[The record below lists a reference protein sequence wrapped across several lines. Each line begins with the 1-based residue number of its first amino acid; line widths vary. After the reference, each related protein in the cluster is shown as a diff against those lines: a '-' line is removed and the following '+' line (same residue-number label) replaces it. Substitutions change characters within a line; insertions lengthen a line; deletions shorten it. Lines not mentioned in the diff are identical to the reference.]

1 MMAPPARRLRVVV
14 VVAAIAGARWA
25 AAQGLDAEPAV
36 GVIELAAGGSGSGAI
51 VLHNPTAAAVTAGGI
66 TAEPGCAAAVH
77 ASPLTGFTLAAGA
90 TRTVAITCSPAPASM
105 QRCGY
110 QVRSPGNA
118 VLVEF
123 EAVCAHAGVPDLLPD
138 TTAIDFASV
147 AVGTTASRPLTLRNT
162 GATPIDRLFVETT
175 DLAGNFA
182 VAAPCNPDAR
192 ECDAPIL
199 AVAGGGSTRAVVT
212 CTPRTPGPHAAQL
225 HLATSAGSQLAAPI
239 SLTCTGTDATTPV
252 LSVSPG
258 AIDVGAVEIVGAT
271 AAATVH
277 LTSAGTG
284 TLRLLAVQLLDGG
297 TGAAADWTV
306 TPRSPCTAALS
317 PACALPAGQTADL
330 DLGFDP
336 QSIGARDVTLLINY
350 RDTADRSLSVPL
362 HGAGAGPTL
371 DPIAAPAVLDFG
383 SLPVGTPGA
392 LTLELA
398 NHGSRNLTDGV
409 AQILPA
415 GPPFA
420 ITPAAPLAVTT
431 AAPAPLTVTC
441 TPAAPGSFT
450 AELQLSAPD
459 VLAPPARIQLRC
471 TGDPAAALVAT
482 PPALLLGELRLGAPT
497 STTSHTAVSTPGPPV
512 SLVSAGLETAIAG
525 LSVRGAPATTPATLD
540 LTAAPEAEGSLDDR
554 VLVTPASGP
563 PLAISVT
570 GTAVT
575 ADYSV
580 ASAISLGTVCVQ
592 RPTTPRILALSSTGS
607 ATLGLTAPP
616 ALQAADS
623 PFDLALVAPVVYPG
637 IVAPRGRAMIA
648 VTPKRRD
655 TAGVVSDDAIWTTDV
670 AGATTSHTTLTASFI
685 ADGGAIAPGALAFG
699 PTPIRVDTHDAQQV
713 TLQNCSS
720 APLQLDAPRLPV
732 PFSIDSPSFPTS
744 LGPGEI
750 ATFSVGFHPTQT
762 GKVLGKTLSITS
774 PQLHEP
780 LTVDLSGE
788 GIAPGSD
795 GDAGPVTAGISTTS
809 FYACS
814 CTTGAPS
821 SALAIT
827 LAALGVLAPR
837 RRRIR
842 VRD

>member
-1 MMAPPARRLRVVV
+1 MTAPPARRLRAAV
-14 VVAAIAGARWA
+14 VVAGIAGARWA

-51 VLHNPTAAAVTAGGI
+51 VVHNTAPGAVTAGSI
-66 TAEPGCAAAVH
+66 IAEPGCAAAVH

-90 TRTVAITCSPAPASM
+90 TRTIAIACSPAPASM
-105 QRCGY
+105 QRCSY

-118 VLVEF
+118 VLLEF
-123 EAVCAHAGVPDLLPD
+123 EAVCAYAGVPGLSPD

-147 AVGTTASRPLTLRNT
+147 AVGGTTSRPLTLRNT
-162 GATPIDRLFVETT
+162 GAAPIDRLFVETT

-199 AVAGGGSTRAVVT
+199 AVAGGGSTRAIVT
-212 CTPRTPGPHAAQL
+212 CTPRTPGPHTAQL

-239 SLTCTGTDATTPV
+239 SLTCTGTAATTPV

-258 AIDVGAVEIVGAT
+258 AVDVGAVEIVSAT

-284 TLRLLAVQLLDGG
+284 TIRLLAVQLLDGG
-297 TGAAADWTV
+297 TGASADWTV
-306 TPRSPCTAALS
+306 TPRPPCTAALS

-330 DLGFDP
+330 DLTFDP
-336 QSIGARDVTLLINY
+336 QSIGARDATLLINY

-371 DPIAAPAVLDFG
+371 DPIAAPATLDFG
-383 SLPVGTPGA
+383 TLPIGTTGA

-409 AQILPA
+409 AQVLPA
-415 GPPFA
+415 APPFA
-420 ITPAAPLAVTT
+420 INPGAPLAVTT

-441 TPAAPGSFT
+441 TPAAAGSFT

-459 VLAPPARIQLRC
+459 VLTPPARIQLRC
-471 TGDPAAALVAT
+471 AGDPAAELVAT
-482 PPALLLGELRLGAPT
+482 PPAILLGELRLAAPA
-497 STTSHTAVSTPGPPV
+497 TSHTAVSSLGPPV
-512 SLVSAGLETAIAG
+512 SLVSASLETAIAG
-525 LSVRGAPATTPATLD
+525 LSVRGAPATTPATFD
-540 LTAAPEAEGSLDDR
+540 LIAAPQAEGSLGDR
-554 VLVTPASGP
+554 LLVASASGP
-563 PLAISVT
+563 PLAIPVA

-575 ADYSV
+575 AAYSV

-616 ALQAADS
+616 ALQAAGS
-623 PFDLALVAPVVYPG
+623 PFDLALVAPVAYPG
-637 IVAPRGRAMIA
+637 VVAPRGRATIA

-655 TAGVVSDDAIWTTDV
+655 TAGVVSDDVIWTTDV
-670 AGATTSHTTLTASFI
+670 AGATNSHTTLTATFV

-699 PTPIRVDTHDAQQV
+699 QTPIRVDTHNAQQV
-713 TLQNCSS
+713 TVQNCSS
-720 APLQLDAPRLPV
+720 APLQLDAPRVPV

-744 LGPGEI
+744 LGPGET

-774 PQLHEP
+774 PQLHDP

-795 GDAGPVTAGISTTS
+795 GDAGPITIGIPTTS

-814 CTTGAPS
+814 CTAGDPS
-821 SALAIT
+821 AALAISA
-827 LAALGVLAPR
+827 AALGILVPR
-837 RRRIR
+837 RRRRIQ
-842 VRD
+842 